1 LMILNGLSTMTHLCI
16 PTSKLTTRF
25 SKASSMK
32 LQTSQLLQVLN
43 GSKDIKTDT
52 NPRVNCP
59 LKPSLTASLIMFAL
73 TLTTIF
79 PET

>member
-16 PTSKLTTRF
+16 PTSKPTTTF
-25 SKASSMK
+25 FKASSMR
-32 LQTSQLLQVLN
+32 LQTSQLLQVSN

-52 NPRVNCP
+52 NPGANCP
-59 LKPSLTASLIMFAL
+59 LKPLLTASLTTFVL

-79 PET
+79 PKM